1 MAINTQLEKP
11 AGRRAADAL
20 SECCPKVLSL
30 MLSSYHLAPSLQPAP
45 SKALGTQA
53 AKGVFA
59 KDCCLFLPHSWLS
72 RGRRSGTTLHLWLK
86 LCSPLHVAGD
96 PCTLLRQRS
105 CMEIGL

>member
-20 SECCPKVLSL
+20 SGCCSEVLSF
-30 MLSSYHLAPSLQPAP
+30 MLRSYHLAPSLQPAP

-59 KDCCLFLPHSWLS
+59 KDCCLFLPHSQVS
-72 RGRRSGTTLHLWLK
+72 REVVPHCISGSSFALH
-86 LCSPLHVAGD
+86 
-96 PCTLLRQRS
+96 
-105 CMEIGL
+105 CM